1 MLSPAIL
8 YIESILKLSYPMGMP
23 RFERPRTSS
32 IGTPVYHRRRRDW
45 KDDRDL
51 IEEVASSVNKLRGP
65 YQYYEKGVFAFRE
78 KVKLFRKSGYENN
91 KKVFYLGMWIREKIS
106 EISRNQGSYDLRV
119 HALSFP
125 QNLESAISQIEQKI
139 TYNSN
144 EAKAEISLESLFPDA
159 NLRSFARERMQ
170 VLHKGD
176 LFAYL
181 SSLVSKEKESLLTN
195 SASIMDLIYIC
206 EYKLSL
212 LEVDIKKRYSVGET
226 DLWIPALSLGIEIRN
241 SWNSKDEIALIRTLS
256 DTNFRL
262 QSRHLVVVVPDDI
275 SDEAFDLLRGIE
287 RRQVIENLS
296 IIRVGDFEN
305 YVSKIREIEE
315 KRS

>member
-1 MLSPAIL
+1 MR
-8 YIESILKLSYPMGMP
+8 MQ
-23 RFERPRTSS
+23 RFERPRSTS

-51 IEEVASSVNKLRGP
+51 IEEVAATVNKLGGP
-65 YQYYEKGVFAFRE
+65 YEYYDKGVFAFRE
-78 KVKLFRKSGYENN
+78 KVQLYRESGYENN
-91 KKVFYLGMWIREKIS
+91 RNAFYLVMWIREKIS

-119 HALSFP
+119 HALPFP
-125 QNLESAISQIEQKI
+125 QHLESTILQMEQKI
-139 TYNSN
+139 TNNSN
-144 EAKAEISLESLFPDA
+144 EGKVEISLESLFPDA

-212 LEVDIKKRYSVGET
+212 LKVDVKKRYSVGET
-226 DLWIPALSLGIEIRN
+226 DLWIPALSLGVEIRN

-262 QSRHLVVVVPDDI
+262 RSRHLVVVVPDDI
-275 SDEAFDLLRGIE
+275 SDEAFYLLRGIE

-296 IIRVGDFEN
+296 IIRVGDFES

>member
-1 MLSPAIL
+1 
-8 YIESILKLSYPMGMP
+8 MP
-23 RFERPRTSS
+23 RFERPRSTS

-51 IEEVASSVNKLRGP
+51 IEEVAATVNKLGGP
-65 YQYYEKGVFAFRE
+65 YEYYDKGVFAFRE
-78 KVKLFRKSGYENN
+78 KVQLYRESGYENN
-91 KKVFYLGMWIREKIS
+91 RNAFYLVMWIREKIS

-119 HALSFP
+119 HALPFP
-125 QNLESAISQIEQKI
+125 QNLESTILQMEQKI
-139 TYNSN
+139 TNNSN
-144 EAKAEISLESLFPDA
+144 EGKVEISLESLFPDA

-212 LEVDIKKRYSVGET
+212 LKVDVKKRYSVGET
-226 DLWIPALSLGIEIRN
+226 DLWIPALSLGVEIRN

-262 QSRHLVVVVPDDI
+262 RSRHLVVVVPDDI
-275 SDEAFDLLRGIE
+275 SDEAFYLLRGIE

-296 IIRVGDFEN
+296 IIRVGDFES